1 MRALITLLVLGC
13 FGPLVGAAQEGSTSS
28 AAAAWRVLVQQA
40 RAAERAGDDERALT
54 LALQASAIDT
64 TPSLWRFI
72 AERQAAT
79 GRLAD
84 ALGSADICQR
94 EALRDSAPDS
104 QQHAS
109 ACNTLRQSLRPRV
122 AIVSLAFTGATP
134 PPGTRATVGG
144 RDVPAGL
151 LDAPFVV
158 DPGTLPVIVSAP
170 EHEEVR
176 TEVQVAAGD
185 QRRVEIRL
193 IRLPDATLSIQSDE
207 PLPPGTTVRVRGEAI
222 DPGALDAPLVLSPGP
237 VSVEVQ
243 APGFALFV
251 RRTTAVRGER
261 AEVRVTLVPL
271 ESPRPSSSIPVLIAS
286 GDQTRH
292 SAESVRQ
299 PALLAVAGL
308 GVGMA
313 ISSVGTWLA
322 AERRVDDLEAQ
333 CRSTDGCVSEDI
345 ESERSPV
352 QRLDRTTNALLFA
365 GAAVAVVGVV
375 LFALVKR
382 ERPRLDARR
391 ALLDVAF

>member
-1 MRALITLLVLGC
+1 
-13 FGPLVGAAQEGSTSS
+13 
-28 AAAAWRVLVQQA
+28 LVQQA
-40 RAAERAGDDERALT
+40 RAAERAGDDEHALT

-104 QQHAS
+104 QQHAT

-122 AIVSLAFTGATP
+122 AIVSLVFTGATP

-144 RDVPAGL
+144 REVPAGL

-193 IRLPDATLSIQSDE
+193 ARLPDATLSIQSDE
-207 PLPPGTTVRVRGEAI
+207 PLPPGTTVRIRGEAI
-222 DPGALDAPLVLSPGP
+222 DLGALDAPLVLSPGP

-251 RRTTAVRGER
+251 RRITAVRGER
-261 AEVRVTLVPL
+261 GEVRVTLVPL
-271 ESPRPSSSIPVLIAS
+271 ESPRPSSIPVLIAS
-286 GDQTRH
+286 GAPTR
-292 SAESVRQ
+292 SGVESVRR
-299 PALLAVAGL
+299 PALLTVAGL
-308 GVGMA
+308 GLGMA
-313 ISSVGTWLA
+313 ISSVGPWLA

-333 CRSTDGCVSEDI
+333 CRSMDGCVSEDI

-352 QRLDRTTNALLFA
+352 QRLDRTTNALLFT
-365 GAAVAVVGVV
+365 GAMVTVVGVV
-375 LFALVKR
+375 LFGLVKR

-391 ALLDVAF
+391 AVLGITF